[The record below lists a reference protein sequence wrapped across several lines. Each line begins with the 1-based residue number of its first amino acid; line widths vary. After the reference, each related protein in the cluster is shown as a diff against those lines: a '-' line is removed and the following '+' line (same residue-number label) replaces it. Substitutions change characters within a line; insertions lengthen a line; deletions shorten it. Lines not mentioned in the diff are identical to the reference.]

1 MSRED
6 YTPVGLGTKNNI
18 DISVDDDYETE
29 PDQEIIQKLSNKD
42 YTQYGNRRISINLSN
57 DEDST
62 MPPTTP
68 KLSVLSKKNP

>member
-29 PDQEIIQKLSNKD
+29 PDQEIIQKLCK
-42 YTQYGNRRISINLSN
+42 YLSN
-57 DEDST
+57 FVEE
-62 MPPTTP
+62 P
-68 KLSVLSKKNP
+68 